1 MRCKVCGSET
11 DKLKHGLCRPCFM
24 VAGVESEEMKEAL
37 ENDLPKKYHIPVNKE
52 VSTKQVFMQ
61 MAEDY
66 QKRVLSGK

>member
-37 ENDLPKKYHIPVNKE
+37 ENDLPKKYHIPVYKASIYADGRRLSKK
-52 VSTKQVFMQ
+52 ST
-61 MAEDY
+61 
-66 QKRVLSGK
+66 